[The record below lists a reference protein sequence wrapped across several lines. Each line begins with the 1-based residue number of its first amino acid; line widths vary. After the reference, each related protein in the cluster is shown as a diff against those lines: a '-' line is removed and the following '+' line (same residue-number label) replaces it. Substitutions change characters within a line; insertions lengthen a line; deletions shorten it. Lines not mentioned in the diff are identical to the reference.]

1 MVNIMKASLFSFLHL
16 ANTSPI
22 RALDGMICIDSE
34 IVFQT
39 EHSCY
44 ERAGVIYMYNV
55 SGMLL
60 VTLFI
65 LTCMILKVTCTVC
78 SR

>member
-16 ANTSPI
+16 ANTSV
-22 RALDGMICIDSE
+22 LDGMVCIDSE

-44 ERAGVIYMYNV
+44 ERAGVSDVYNV

-65 LTCMILKVTCTVC
+65 LTCMILNFTCTVC